1 MNKIFTIG
9 LVGNAP
15 QEKHEILN
23 RMLDEEGL
31 TDLCDVILYGAD
43 GQPEL
48 EALQDAI
55 DDYADNVLQGVVC
68 LPMATS
74 PVKAVRHCLEQS
86 DADIVPVF
94 DNRILRMSSVLGDID
109 AAAAA
114 QTLTQE
120 AVQQRGEML
129 WKMLKRDMGILNP
142 RIAILSIGEKTD
154 NSETSID
161 TTVIKPAVEELVKK
175 GIQIFGP
182 ADSATIFSNEAC
194 KAYDAVLQIY
204 RSQTLEAY
212 AALCEEPIITILTGI
227 DTPIVSTEAE
237 GVLSALWAVKDIA
250 RNRKTYDLPFKHP
263 LEKLYHERKEDGDKA
278 RFAVKKKGFN
288 PAEHRRE
295 NVTFVTKNT
304 RDPKASSENK
314 EQKEQ
319 TATPKENTSE

>member
-23 RMLDEEGL
+23 HMLDEEGL

-55 DDYADNVLQGVVC
+55 DDYAENILQGIVC

-74 PVKAVRHCLEQS
+74 PVKAVRHCLES
-86 DADIVPVF
+86 NADILPVL
-94 DNRILRMSSVLGDID
+94 DNRVLRMSSVLGDVD

-120 AVQQRGEML
+120 AIQQRGEML

-142 RIAILSIGEKTD
+142 RIAILSIGEKAD

-182 ADSATIFSNEAC
+182 ADSATFFSTEAC

-204 RSQTLEAY
+204 RSQALEGY
-212 AALCEEPIITILTGI
+212 AKLCEDPVITILTGI
-227 DTPIVSTEAE
+227 DAPAVATEAE

-304 RDPKASSENK
+304 KPAEHK

-319 TATPKENTSE
+319 TPPTQQNTSE